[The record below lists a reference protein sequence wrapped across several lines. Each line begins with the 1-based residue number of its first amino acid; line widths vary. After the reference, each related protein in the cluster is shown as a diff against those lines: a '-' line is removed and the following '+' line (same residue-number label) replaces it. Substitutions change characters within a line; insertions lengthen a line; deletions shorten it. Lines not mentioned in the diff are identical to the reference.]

1 MFYDLKNVRKF
12 SDDSVVL
19 KLLRRGD
26 ILYFLHKEFVENDV
40 QMLSESELAKHW
52 EGFQQ
57 HYFPDR
63 SVQEGQRAVDSWV
76 DNHWVY
82 RFRDN
87 EMGGI
92 AMCRLLPDTQRAF
105 QLYEELDTS
114 NDINTAVPV
123 DSYFGQIVSCLRDIE
138 NMNSND
144 IDRQIASLDASI
156 EEYTKKIADIEEK
169 KDILL
174 KGGTLHVDEREMVNK
189 FAMLMKFLKALPT
202 DCLQIS
208 ENIRNLRAELYH
220 RIYNDELSQ
229 GKALDEWTQGD
240 KRIRE
245 SLQGRT
251 FLRFFEYVSGG
262 EQCRWM
268 LETLNRCPRYEY
280 IGKIAEREKP
290 GDILRNVFNLTTK
303 AHEEKNRIYS
313 MYQDNLHSSNFESNK
328 TMRKLLKGLL
338 CKIRKNKEE
347 GTGNTGKLIVFNDM
361 KLPYLPGIVSESAL
375 DDNNVSHIEVT
386 EHQDI
391 FIKPLELDVSVDYG
405 VLHQNIRTMLG
416 DGNRIR
422 YSDVLKKYPIF
433 KEQGVETLLAY
444 LTLAEYKVD
453 RADGH
458 ITVTIENSIHGVKEE
473 FILDDVEFTRRDED
487 AG

>member
-156 EEYTKKIADIEEK
+156 EEYTSSTSSFLFT
-169 KDILL
+169 KD
-174 KGGTLHVDEREMVNK
+174 
-189 FAMLMKFLKALPT
+189 
-202 DCLQIS
+202 
-208 ENIRNLRAELYH
+208 
-220 RIYNDELSQ
+220 
-229 GKALDEWTQGD
+229 
-240 KRIRE
+240 
-245 SLQGRT
+245 
-251 FLRFFEYVSGG
+251 
-262 EQCRWM
+262 
-268 LETLNRCPRYEY
+268 
-280 IGKIAEREKP
+280 
-290 GDILRNVFNLTTK
+290 
-303 AHEEKNRIYS
+303 
-313 MYQDNLHSSNFESNK
+313 
-328 TMRKLLKGLL
+328 KL
-338 CKIRKNKEE
+338 C
-347 GTGNTGKLIVFNDM
+347 
-361 KLPYLPGIVSESAL
+361 
-375 DDNNVSHIEVT
+375 
-386 EHQDI
+386 
-391 FIKPLELDVSVDYG
+391 
-405 VLHQNIRTMLG
+405 
-416 DGNRIR
+416 
-422 YSDVLKKYPIF
+422 
-433 KEQGVETLLAY
+433 
-444 LTLAEYKVD
+444 
-453 RADGH
+453 
-458 ITVTIENSIHGVKEE
+458 
-473 FILDDVEFTRRDED
+473 
-487 AG
+487 